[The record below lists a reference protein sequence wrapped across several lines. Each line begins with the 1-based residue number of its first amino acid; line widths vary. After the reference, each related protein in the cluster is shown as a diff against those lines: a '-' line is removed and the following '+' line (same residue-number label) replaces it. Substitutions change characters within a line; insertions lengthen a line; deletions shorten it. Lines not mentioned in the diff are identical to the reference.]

1 MYLRG
6 LVSILF
12 VVCCLYFL
20 HQQWYEVM
28 YPILLTLPLS
38 PEHKR
43 RFFPLLFP
51 FPLPLVF
58 FSNVVLLY
66 IYCFVLVFLLGQNL
80 VRDPFSWDITG
91 RNIMM
96 LIIQGFVF
104 FFFTVLIEYRFF
116 LPKRFASCLSLWYF
130 RSVLYE
136 VWSCCDY
143 RATAA
148 DYHASESHLFLET
161 CNEWLKPR
169 QTLPLFNLFP

>member
-1 MYLRG
+1 MCVGTHHDTNIVLR
-6 LVSILF
+6 
-12 VVCCLYFL
+12 
-20 HQQWYEVM
+20 
-28 YPILLTLPLS
+28 
-38 PEHKR
+38 
-43 RFFPLLFP
+43 
-51 FPLPLVF
+51 
-58 FSNVVLLY
+58 Y
-66 IYCFVLVFLLGQNL
+66 IYCFVFIFLLGQNL

-148 DYHASESHLFLET
+148 DYHTSESHLFLET

-169 QTLPLFNLFP
+169 QTLLLSMLPGVKKMLTDFRENFFFFFFGRGGGGSLN

>member
-1 MYLRG
+1 MCVG
-6 LVSILF
+6 THHDTNI
-12 VVCCLYFL
+12 
-20 HQQWYEVM
+20 
-28 YPILLTLPLS
+28 
-38 PEHKR
+38 
-43 RFFPLLFP
+43 
-51 FPLPLVF
+51 
-58 FSNVVLLY
+58 VLLY
-66 IYCFVLVFLLGQNL
+66 IYCFVFIFLLGQNL

-130 RSVLYE
+130 RRVLYE

-143 RATAA
+143 KETAA
-148 DYHASESHLFLET
+148 DYHTSESHLFLET

-169 QTLPLFNLFP
+169 QTLLLSMLPGVKKMLTDFRENFFFFFLGGGGSLN

>member
-1 MYLRG
+1 M
-6 LVSILF
+6 
-12 VVCCLYFL
+12 CLGT
-20 HQQWYEVM
+20 HHDTN
-28 YPILLTLPLS
+28 I
-38 PEHKR
+38 
-43 RFFPLLFP
+43 
-51 FPLPLVF
+51 
-58 FSNVVLLY
+58 VLLY
-66 IYCFVLVFLLGQNL
+66 IYCFVFIFLLGQNL

-148 DYHASESHLFLET
+148 DYHTSESHLFLET

-169 QTLPLFNLFP
+169 QTLLLSMLPGVKKMLTDFRENFFFFFFGRGGKFELTW

>member
-1 MYLRG
+1 MC
-6 LVSILF
+6 VWTHHDTNI
-12 VVCCLYFL
+12 
-20 HQQWYEVM
+20 
-28 YPILLTLPLS
+28 
-38 PEHKR
+38 
-43 RFFPLLFP
+43 
-51 FPLPLVF
+51 
-58 FSNVVLLY
+58 VLLY
-66 IYCFVLVFLLGQNL
+66 IYCFVFIFLLGQNL

-148 DYHASESHLFLET
+148 DYHTSESHLFLET

-169 QTLPLFNLFP
+169 QTLLTNNFKEIILIYLLPSPISMLPGVKKMLTDFRENFFFFFWEGGKFELTW